1 MTMSKER
8 LRKLPI
14 SQPRVRWSVGAS
26 SCSRWSTTEVGI
38 NALASGVGVGF
49 SLGLLTGPHRKS
61 NSLY

>member
-1 MTMSKER
+1 MPKGA
-8 LRKLPI
+8 LAQAQGKV
-14 SQPRVRWSVGAS
+14 VRVGAS

-38 NALASGVGVGF
+38 NALASGIVVGF